1 MPKIINGTNIS
12 FQKEQIDKCCDNT
25 DKFIETFEKFDSF
38 SMEQIQEMAF
48 KTTEI
53 SMKISILNGR
63 DLTFEESKDLSF
75 GVCIYY
81 QYCNKKYGKNWD
93 FNLDIL
99 RGDNKYYFIADFDK
113 NFTYLLNINI
123 NSS

>member
-1 MPKIINGTNIS
+1 MPFTGTNIS

-25 DKFIETFEKFDSF
+25 DKFIETFEKFDNF

-81 QYCNKKYGKNWD
+81 QYCNEKYGKNWD
-93 FNLDIL
+93 FNLDII
-99 RGDNKYYFIADFDK
+99 RGDNKYYFIGDFDK

>member
-1 MPKIINGTNIS
+1 MPFTGTNIS
-12 FQKEQIDKCCDNT
+12 FQKEQIDKCCDIT

-99 RGDNKYYFIADFDK
+99 RGDNKYYFIGDFDK

-123 NSS
+123 NSN